1 MNITLSIQAPELS
14 KAIESL
20 AAALQGGNL
29 ANVLGGAP
37 TVSSDVANQPA
48 QQSVPVQQM
57 NPVQPH
63 PVQQMDPVHQAQAS
77 TPQTQNPVQAA
88 NPQVQ
93 PAPQGVPTSAPA
105 YSMDQLA
112 VASTQLMDAGK
123 RNELLQLLS
132 TFGVAALTSLP
143 TEQYG
148 AFATKLRELG
158 ANI

>member
-20 AAALQGGNL
+20 AAALQGGNF

-37 TVSSDVANQPA
+37 AMAADVAHQH
-48 QQSVPVQQM
+48 VQQTVPIQQP
-57 NPVQPH
+57 NPVQSQ
-63 PVQQMDPVHQAQAS
+63 PVQQMDPVQQAQA
-77 TPQTQNPVQAA
+77 PMQNPAPA
-88 NPQVQ
+88 TNPQSQ

-105 YSMDQLA
+105 YSLDQLA

-143 TEQYG
+143 QEQYG

>member
-14 KAIESL
+14 RAIESL
-20 AAALQGGNL
+20 AAALQGDNI
-29 ANVLGGAP
+29 ANVLSGAP
-37 TVSSDVANQPA
+37 ADVFNQPA
-48 QQSVPVQQM
+48 QQSVPVQQQ
-57 NPVQPH
+57 NPVQPQ
-63 PVQQMDPVHQAQAS
+63 PVQQMDPVQ
-77 TPQTQNPVQAA
+77 QTQAPTQQMQNPAPVA
-88 NPQVQ
+88 NPQAQ
-93 PAPQGVPTSAPA
+93 SAPQGVPTSAPA
-105 YSMDQLA
+105 YTMDQLA

-143 TEQYG
+143 TDQYG